1 MALVLRYGD
10 AQVNSHDMET
20 IQPGEWVGDA
30 IIEFYY
36 EYLAEAVFPNN
47 KRSILFLQP
56 AVAHLIGNVQDASFL
71 AGALPPDIKDKPL
84 IFAPINDSA
93 GDGGGGS
100 HWSLLVFFRPTNSF
114 YYYDSM
120 GAANLSHAHRTMKA
134 LFAIVSGSESSSL
147 PILTRIDTPMQVNG
161 YDCGVY
167 VMAITHLLCTRIIDR
182 GLDLAEKPGDL
193 SAWRLSHSIPPD
205 FITKKRKDIRELILK
220 LASASQPSQ

>member
-30 IIEFYY
+30 IIGV
-36 EYLAEAVFPNN
+36 YLAEAVFPNN

-56 AVAHLIGNVQDASFL
+56 AVAHLIGN
-71 AGALPPDIKDKPL
+71 DKPL

-161 YDCGVY
+161 
-167 VMAITHLLCTRIIDR
+167 
-182 GLDLAEKPGDL
+182 DL